1 MDQEINKIEQ
11 IIDLIESTVEDKEK
25 ISLDLILSALGRRSF
40 GPILLLAGLITLAP
54 IIGDVPGMPTIIGL
68 VVMLTAVQLLIRR
81 EHFWM
86 PHWMLR
92 RSVRK
97 NRLCKGLEWL
107 RPVARFLDRFIR
119 PRLTMMIQNGGLHVI
134 AFVCICVAA
143 VMPLMEFI
151 PFSAN
156 AAGIILTIFGLS
168 LTARDGLLALIAL
181 GLMALA
187 AGIVSYHLITKETGV
202 FAVFIS
208 CLAIHLSQEAL

>member
-1 MDQEINKIEQ
+1 MDQEINKIEH
-11 IIDLIESTVEDKEK
+11 IIDLIESTVGDKEK
-25 ISLDLILSALGRRSF
+25 ISLDLILSTLGRRSF
-40 GPILLLAGLITLAP
+40 GPILLLAGLVTLAP
-54 IIGDVPGMPTIIGL
+54 IIGDIPGMPTIMGL

-97 NRLCKGLEWL
+97 NRLCKGLQWI

-119 PRLTMMIQNGGLHVI
+119 PRLTMLIRNGGLYVI

-168 LTARDGLLALIAL
+168 LTATDGLLALIAL
-181 GLMALA
+181 GLISLA
-187 AGIVSYHLITKETGV
+187 AVIIGYRLITGETI
-202 FAVFIS
+202 FAVFIF
-208 CLAIHLSQEAL
+208 